1 MEQICQIW
9 KTLQV
14 LEKFMYHQSCFSIIE
29 TAFVEYIP
37 IDQKYSTKDISYT
50 FKIFNQTFAF
60 NLKLYNSLRL
70 KWFNM
75 ISKILWGKIITI

>member
-1 MEQICQIW
+1 MEQTCQIW

-29 TAFVEYIP
+29 TAFVEYID

-50 FKIFNQTFAF
+50 FKIFN
-60 NLKLYNSLRL
+60 
-70 KWFNM
+70 
-75 ISKILWGKIITI
+75 